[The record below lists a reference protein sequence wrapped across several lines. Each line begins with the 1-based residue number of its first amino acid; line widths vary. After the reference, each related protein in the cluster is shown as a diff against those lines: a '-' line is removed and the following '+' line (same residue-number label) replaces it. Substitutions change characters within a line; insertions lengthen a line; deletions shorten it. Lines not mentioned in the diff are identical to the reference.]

1 MAEQLVEKAWM
12 SLGGQ
17 KSLWPGDIVE
27 FFTNF
32 APPAPRDVPDHERP
46 RVEIAS
52 EAFLAVVGS
61 AHCTL
66 HGRSQEAIGVLKS
79 GRLAALFA
87 DGETG
92 AEQELQL
99 QRRQLDQATSIS
111 DLNELVVV
119 LQRQGA

>member
-1 MAEQLVEKAWM
+1 M
-12 SLGGQ
+12 SLDGQ
-17 KSLWPGDIVE
+17 KSLQPNDVVE

-32 APPAPRDVPDHERP
+32 APPAPRDVSDDERP

-52 EAFLAVVGS
+52 EVFLAVVGS
-61 AHCTL
+61 AHCTI
-66 HGRSQEAIGVLKS
+66 HGRSQEVMGVLQS

-87 DGETG
+87 GGEND

-111 DLNELVVV
+111 DIKEL
-119 LQRQGA
+119 LALLRRQGA